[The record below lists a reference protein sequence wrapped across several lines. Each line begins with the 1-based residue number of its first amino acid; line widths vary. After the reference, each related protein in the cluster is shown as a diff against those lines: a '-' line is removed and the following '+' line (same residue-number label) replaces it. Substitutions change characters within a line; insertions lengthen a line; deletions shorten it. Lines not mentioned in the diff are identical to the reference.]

1 MFHGFDHAKA
11 RPVTTQLLDAA
22 EQGALS
28 WEQLARDALGWMAE
42 DDVKQFAQANDLL
55 QGADEDEDE
64 DCAEPDDMLDNPNWV
79 GSRHHY

>member
-28 WEQLARDALGWMAE
+28 WEQLARDALGWMDEA
-42 DDVKQFAQANDLL
+42 DVKQFAQANDLL
-55 QGADEDEDE
+55 QDTEDEDE
-64 DCAEPDDMLDNPNWV
+64 CADPDDMLDNPNWV